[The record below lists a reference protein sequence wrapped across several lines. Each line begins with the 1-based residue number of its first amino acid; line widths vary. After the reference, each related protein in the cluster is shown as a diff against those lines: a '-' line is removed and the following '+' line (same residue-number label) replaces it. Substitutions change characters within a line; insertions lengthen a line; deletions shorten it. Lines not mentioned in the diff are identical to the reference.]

1 MVVARGELRRN
12 DKEPI
17 MKNTVVLALL
27 SVLAIS
33 TLSGCV
39 VRARTAP
46 VVVRQQRTVV
56 VVR

>member
-1 MVVARGELRRN
+1 
-12 DKEPI
+12 